1 MDVQTTVGT
10 QPVSLT
16 TVNGISTIT
25 IDRPAKKNAI
35 TAAMWTN
42 LIEAVEQVNALQ
54 NVRLLI
60 LRGAGSDFSAGADI
74 AEFETVRRDA
84 ETARSYEALNA
95 KAFAAFRNARVPTL
109 AVVRGACLGGGFGL
123 AISCDLRLATP
134 DARFSIPAAKLG
146 LAYPA
151 DGIRHIVWAA
161 GPQLARY
168 LVYSGAQIS
177 ADRAQQAGLLL
188 DVVDADALDARVDAL
203 AASIATNA
211 PLTNRA
217 TKQAINAILSDDPAM
232 MREAERLGDMTFDS
246 DDYAEGRRAFREKR
260 RPVFTGR

>member
-1 MDVQTTVGT
+1 MEDQAEVGT
-10 QPVSLT
+10 QPISLT
-16 TVNGISTIT
+16 VRAGVATIT

-35 TAAMWTN
+35 TAAMWSA
-42 LIEAVEQVNALQ
+42 LIDAVAQVDAMADA
-54 NVRLLI
+54 RLLV
-60 LRGAGSDFSAGADI
+60 LRGAGADFSAGADI

-95 KAFAAFRNARVPTL
+95 RAFAAFRNAQVPTL
-109 AVVRGACLGGGFGL
+109 AVIRGACLGGGFGL
-123 AISCDLRLATP
+123 AISCDLRLAAP

-168 LVYSGAQIS
+168 LVHSGQQIS
-177 ADRAQQAGLLL
+177 AAQALDTGLLL
-188 DVVDADALDARVDAL
+188 EIIEDEALDTRVEAL
-203 AASIATNA
+203 AASIAATA

-217 TKQAINAILSDDPAM
+217 TKQAINALLSDNPAM

-246 DDYAEGRRAFREKR
+246 EDYAEGRRAFREKR
-260 RPVFTGR
+260 KPVFTGR

>member
-1 MDVQTTVGT
+1 MEDQAGLGTTAIT
-10 QPVSLT
+10 LSTL
-16 TVNGISTIT
+16 NGVATIT
-25 IDRPAKKNAI
+25 IDRPTKKNAI
-35 TAAMWTN
+35 TAAMWTA
-42 LIEAVEQVNALQ
+42 LINAVEDVNATPEA
-54 NVRLLI
+54 RLLI
-60 LRGAGSDFSAGADI
+60 LRGTGSDFSAGADI
-74 AEFETVRRDA
+74 AEFDTVRRDA

-95 KAFAAFRNARVPTL
+95 RAFAAIRNARVPTL

-168 LVYSGAQIS
+168 LVYSGQQIT
-177 ADRAQQAGLLL
+177 AQQGLDAGLLL
-188 DVVDADALDARVDAL
+188 DVVDGDALDARVEGL
-203 AASIATNA
+203 AAAIAVNA

-217 TKQAINAILSDDPAM
+217 TKQAINAILSDDPGM

-246 DDYAEGRRAFREKR
+246 EDYAEGRRAFREKR
-260 RPVFTGR
+260 KPVFTGR